1 MKSLNFV
8 EKKQSKAWLVCEG
21 WCTREGLV
29 IEKSFWSMEELM
41 LDSEKGATY
50 RSCFTNLPGH
60 SVANETGNTFLRK
73 EWNRM
78 RVSQAYWVVT
88 RSQED

>member
-1 MKSLNFV
+1 
-8 EKKQSKAWLVCEG
+8 
-21 WCTREGLV
+21 
-29 IEKSFWSMEELM
+29 MEELM

-78 RVSQAYWVVT
+78 RVSQAY
-88 RSQED
+88 